1 MIDSLSFV
9 GTAIREMNG
18 LVPFLGLFYSSRR
31 NPINENMIYSS
42 EQIAN
47 SAMNQSEAFPKHGK
61 ICE

>member
-9 GTAIREMNG
+9 GTAIREMNS

-61 ICE
+61 MCE